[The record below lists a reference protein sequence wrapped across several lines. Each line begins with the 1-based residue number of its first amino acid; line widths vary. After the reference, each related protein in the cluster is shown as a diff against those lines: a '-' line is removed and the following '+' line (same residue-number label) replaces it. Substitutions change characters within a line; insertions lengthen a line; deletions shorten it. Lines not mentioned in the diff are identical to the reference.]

1 MLYFDCN
8 CEVGPRN
15 GKDAVAPWSARD
27 VLRWMDHC
35 GIAGALVT
43 HTLSYAN
50 DPISAREYL
59 AREIRLAPRRLFPAW
74 AVLPPDAGDAE
85 RTPAELLDKMARA
98 RVRAVKLFPKSHNWP
113 ISMEVIGPTLEA
125 LEKAGILTVLPFG
138 EMPDGNAGGA
148 NLGAY
153 EKIGEICARFP
164 RLPVLLQ
171 GVWWSAQRTITALM
185 ARHANLHIEFSA
197 YQVNRGLEEY
207 AQRFGAERLLF
218 GTGLPA
224 MSAGAA
230 RAYVDYARISAR
242 DKAKVAGG
250 NLSRLLGGVT
260 PAAAPRLAADP
271 LRARAAAG
279 KPLTGVAVHDGH
291 CHVLAE
297 GAQSAGGVVMYRGDA
312 AGLLEIKDV
321 LGVKTTA
328 IMSWVGPV
336 ASEPEIGNDIVL
348 RAVKRHPGR
357 FRGLVTVNPTHV
369 SAGRMVSTLR
379 RLVDREGF
387 VGLKPY
393 LRLGLKYNDRLYAPC
408 WEFAEQRGL
417 YALLHIGGPA
427 GGMDVV
433 KDLAKTYPWVQWVIA
448 HTGGSFGMAR
458 DVVAGMKQHS
468 NIWAELTLTPVTNG
482 VIEWMVSEVGDERI
496 LFGTDAPMRD
506 PRPQFGW
513 VVWADLPAASRSKI
527 LGANYL
533 RLLSMR
539 RG

>member
-15 GKDAVAPWSARD
+15 GKDVAAPWSARD
-27 VLRWMDHC
+27 VLKWMDQC

-43 HTLSYAN
+43 HTLSYAD
-50 DPISAREYL
+50 DPVSAREYL
-59 AREIRLAPRRLFPAW
+59 ARELRIAPKRLFPAW
-74 AVLPPDAGDAE
+74 VALPPDAGDAE
-85 RTPAELLDKMARA
+85 ATPAELLGKMSRA
-98 RVRAVKLFPKSHNWP
+98 GVRAVKLYPKTHNWP
-113 ISMEVIGPTLEA
+113 MAMDVIGPMLEA
-125 LEKAGILTVLPFG
+125 FEKAGVLTILPLSELPEG
-138 EMPDGNAGGA
+138 GAGGS

-153 EKIGEICARFP
+153 EKLREICARFP

-171 GVWWSAQRTITALM
+171 GVWWSSQRTITALM
-185 ARHANLHIEFSA
+185 ARHANLHIEFSC

-207 AQRFGAERLLF
+207 ARRFGAERLLF

-230 RAYVDYARISAR
+230 RAYVDYARISPK

-250 NLSRLLGGVT
+250 NLARLLGGVT
-260 PAAAPRLAADP
+260 PSPAPRLKLDP

-279 KPLTGVAVHDGH
+279 KPITSVPLYDAH
-291 CHVLAE
+291 CHVLTE
-297 GAQSAGGVVMYRGDA
+297 KAQSAGGVVMYQGDA
-312 AGLLEIKDV
+312 AGLVEIKDL
-321 LGVKTTA
+321 LGVRRTA
-328 IMSWVGPV
+328 IISWIGPV
-336 ASEPEIGNDIVL
+336 ASEPDLGNDIVQ
-348 RAVKRHPGR
+348 RALKRFPKR
-357 FRGLVTVNPTHV
+357 FWGLVTINPTHT
-369 SAGRMVSTLR
+369 SPARMASELR
-379 RLVDREGF
+379 RLVDKEGF

-393 LRLGLKYNDRLYAPC
+393 IKLGIKYSHPLYAPC
-408 WEFAEQRGL
+408 WQFAEKRGL

-433 KDLAKTYPWVQWVIA
+433 RDLAKTYPSVQWVIA

-458 DVVAGMKQHS
+458 EVVAGMKQHA

-482 VIEWMVSEVGDERI
+482 VIEWMVSEVGDDRI

-513 VVWADLPAASRSKI
+513 VAWADLPLESRKKI

-533 RLLSMR
+533 RLIEMR
-539 RG
+539 RK